1 MKYKHGRTKGTRKNK
16 CEIEETNPPT
26 SENLTL
32 QPLEI
37 EVESAYEDAKAFA
50 EQTMWVGVNSPIDT
64 IRTALDLVGLAPS
77 DTLLDLGCGDGRL
90 ATATDAKD
98 SLEPGRLYLFPKKVG
113 KIL

>member
-1 MKYKHGRTKGTRKNK
+1 MEGQRAHEKKK

-32 QPLEI
+32 QPVEI

-98 SLEPGRLYLFPKKVG
+98 AFEPGRLFLFPKKVG